1 VVGLVAS
8 PDRIVQIRQNRL
20 LSLNASTDSDYVDKE
35 LVADEMS
42 NARRLFARHD
52 WPVIDVTRRSIE
64 EAAATI
70 IEWYHARRATLV
82 AQ

>member
-1 VVGLVAS
+1 
-8 PDRIVQIRQNRL
+8 VQIRQNRL
-20 LSLNASTDSDYVDKE
+20 LSLNDKDNTTYVDKE
-35 LVADEMS
+35 LVSDELAK
-42 NARRLFARHD
+42 ARRLFSRHD

-70 IEWYHARRATLV
+70 IEWYSARRATLV